1 MTAQRDDRWLVA
13 IVAAFV
19 LQSEKKKVICILR
32 TKQYYL
38 GVITKQIFKYYLPV
52 TDNKALLY

>member
-19 LQSEKKKVICILR
+19 LQSEKKKSHMHTENKTILLR
-32 TKQYYL
+32 
-38 GVITKQIFKYYLPV
+38 G
-52 TDNKALLY
+52 NH